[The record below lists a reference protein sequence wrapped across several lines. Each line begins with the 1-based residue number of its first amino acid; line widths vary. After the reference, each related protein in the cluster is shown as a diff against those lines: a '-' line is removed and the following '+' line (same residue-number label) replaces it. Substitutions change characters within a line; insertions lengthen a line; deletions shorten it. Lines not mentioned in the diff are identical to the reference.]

1 MSCIETFI
9 PTTKIEHQIDRAF
22 GNDWKT
28 RDTFLALLKS
38 EGFKAWY
45 LKNNGKEFDE
55 NGDGRST
62 LPALRRYYNTK
73 FFSVNDNTTIRD
85 SKGRFTSFNARQIAI
100 DYCVGRIFNS
110 YFYGSIEVDTEK
122 EITDENGNKVP
133 NPNYGKTMIHH
144 SPDKGNLIYN
154 LTNDVYYLA
163 IDAFNNI
170 IYRNLEE
177 RVRDDFQTLNSIID
191 RNFENDNDEEIYNN
205 IINKYKED
213 ARKKGIVIT
222 DAYDLAAVFS
232 TNEKISKVLKD
243 RYDNLL
249 VDDSARYE
257 YFSIMSKIM
266 TDNKISTV
274 QETNAFALY
283 SELPF
288 GSVYQ
293 NEEGEWVYP
302 DFITKDVLSNSKL
315 SFLNKFKS
323 LEDEFV
329 EQENK
334 ESDPEATSSE
344 EVEDAKVESEND
356 NTIQAAN
363 SPLGTYD
370 SFMKHADSV
379 VRAYLS
385 SLPNLNSMSI
395 KYVLPDG
402 RPATEEDIND
412 RNTDVI
418 PIFDKDTSNEL
429 GVPTYMNL
437 AEVMQVIYAYSDKS
451 SANALRQSILRIAK
465 DIPGMRGLYKIY
477 EDTNPN
483 NPFGYDLL
491 FSLYTTFGKIAMAKS
506 QINTSSEGVDVKISN
521 ERSLK
526 INALRMSMINSFRS
540 TCLSIDDRTAKAEL
554 NEIKKLIDETISD
567 ENGRREIT
575 NKIEKF
581 LHNIFPDIS
590 DGTVFSYVYKDGETG
605 FKNAAKQ
612 LVLQIGSVVDNINN
626 LNQEYNSL
634 IVSQQ
639 DVYRQIGVI
648 KYKLLNDPYNPDK
661 EKELLEKLRE
671 LRKSLAKLYK
681 KDYVS
686 TSQSSVYNL
695 ANNIVDYTLVRT
707 EQNSPNIQG
716 DMSSDVINNNMITN
730 LTNLLNNN
738 EALKRY
744 GDYKFLSQ
752 QYDFSNILLE
762 STDEEGNI
770 INFGLFRKVNVE
782 KVDEETGEI
791 TTVEEYEPT
800 SYANQL
806 ISFQLFDGVR
816 NVETGTAALYAQ
828 MTKSDYIV
836 TAINEFFKSGTI
848 NDGLISLAN
857 YFTRIPSDAT
867 KTFVMRAPR
876 YSIKGIGVNG
886 QFNHNHPIFQ
896 QFRNIVYQ
904 EIQDAVT
911 AASKFFVINNQGY
924 IEIDEANKRIP
935 KFKDGWSNN
944 PNDTKRAFDQYHT
957 KKGQLIVPIVE
968 NGVTTGYKLVGNV
981 FHSDRFV
988 ISTTQEKFGDR
999 LFGNGVDDGIINI
1012 LYGRDKNGV
1021 VITEENG
1028 KVVYSLT
1035 NEQEE
1040 AIDTLIEDFI
1050 KAYTK
1055 DFEDRIYNVKQYI
1068 PEDYRTRNNL
1078 MEFALNTF
1086 LIYNSYNDLL
1096 EGDSKFYKSNQDFLK
1111 RAKEMQ
1117 GSGIPYGV
1125 VDYNRFVPDM
1135 STIASRLDIANIFI
1149 PNEND
1154 KTDGK
1159 VNDGK
1164 VILRNGFRAVTVKN
1178 TIRTSEEAK
1187 RLFGYY
1193 DEDKKFVPGSL
1204 VNRKHNLKSII
1215 DAETAER
1222 LLKLYTDTKTNDAQ
1236 SYITLDEWIR
1246 RITARGQFA
1255 RYKSLIRKLVD
1266 PNAELRPEDIDEF
1279 VQVQKNFY
1287 YDQHYNAELGV
1298 VAPRQIKNAE
1308 FVLIPRF
1315 LTYTTQEVNKDGN
1328 LETVTHDTELMTVY
1342 NLMRKYKID
1351 QLNTAETSKAGKAN
1365 VLTLWN
1371 EDGVLT
1377 EEAIEQF
1384 EKDVTNDKRTNNE
1397 AIETFSY
1404 NNLYLQQDVPQ
1415 HMDTENKAGIQI
1427 MKKILDNIQEEY
1439 NSQGEPKGLYAKKIE
1454 LMNCYCQNIKE
1465 SFDKLMKELDI
1476 PVDENGYPE
1485 LEFVKGDLGKGS
1497 WRIKG
1502 LSYDKLF
1509 ARLKEEA
1516 NRTGV
1521 NSNVAEFFELAT
1533 NGEPLMKPY
1542 LSNVSTKLESII
1554 QSIFNNNITRQ
1565 KLPGFHAA
1573 QVTGIGIAGKWT
1585 IRKGKKTNTIK
1596 TSNDL
1601 RYHPVDENGDIA
1613 AYAEVIIPKP
1623 KELQHLSDEAA
1634 LRAMQ
1639 EAGSDMF
1646 IGYRIPTEG
1655 KQSVSVMKV
1664 VGFLDKSQGST
1675 IIVPDDWVSQT
1686 GADFDIDS
1694 IYAICPSFYQDKN
1707 TGKWKIS
1714 YNKETR
1720 TGRNN
1725 TIVKNMIDILSDYR
1739 SFEENLSCSN
1749 FKDIIAARDR
1759 ILEGTEIAK
1768 RKESRSV
1775 YNFLDQADYQEDA
1788 ISGTRLK
1795 GMSVTRDTLC
1805 SVCNTVRPTIAKT
1818 LTVEYSEYDKEK
1830 NPTGVKYE
1838 HLVEAF
1844 DEEKIRIIKN
1854 PDNTRKFIVEHD
1866 KFGWSNNNRNIRG
1879 RLLTAYSS
1887 QTTAHIL
1894 DAVKEGN
1901 IPNVNEFTFGIY
1913 KLFPDLGIDY
1923 DTAVSFMML
1932 PGVTRVVDKYN
1943 NNRSVYSD
1951 NSDKPKVDK
1960 LVLDCVKE
1968 IAIELGLIADVYTT
1982 YPDVLKSLEQ
1992 YSRDYLNS
2000 TGRRDF
2006 TFNDINRTVG
2016 NLRFSADRQI
2026 DTIRTSSNKIIEKT
2040 PVEETTKVSYY
2051 SGNIS
2056 ANDSAIMV
2064 FGSNYASYNGNPER
2078 GTGGAALVALQQGR
2092 IEQREYMGNTI
2103 SKNGRA
2109 YGIATVTRPGA
2120 KNSLNDNQIISNIR
2134 VFYAYAKQHPDKIF
2148 KIAYTDT
2155 GRPNLNGRS
2164 TKQMIDLFVAAGEI
2178 PTNVQFND
2186 SVAKYF
2192 NNSKSNINIAAEGN
2206 MTFSYNGNKRNDV
2219 SAETT
2224 FDAILMGERTATTKY
2239 ESDGHIDYW
2248 KNLKEGDIV
2257 KFKDGK
2263 GREVLVKITKPLTKL
2278 DNNTSSEEW
2287 SKKEGW
2293 SIDYFNSK
2301 VKPKLNEAWQMEY
2314 ELVRD
2319 NIDSNKIEEILAIL
2333 QFQYLADIAQ
2343 GIGDYARVLN
2353 PDKFGAKVTTHS
2365 TRKALDDIRKI
2376 IKDNNRLL
2384 RVNSISTREALSII
2398 NNENRKRQLEVNNS
2412 ENTSTESNDMT
2423 EAKEV
2428 MSSDKTILSND
2439 ELKYWNE
2446 HGVTGKPRIMVA
2458 SEHSDPAFYSTRLV
2472 KIINGEEYFEDYRGN
2487 KVNGKDFNGLYI
2499 ITKHDGLPI
2508 KRILETNIP
2517 KLIHF
2522 SITSLGGTPYEPGVM
2537 KYNDLLDRIQDFIA
2551 QGLDP
2556 NCITIRVD
2564 PIVPGVTNF
2573 EDVENIVRRASEMG
2587 IKRIRFSVMDNYPKN
2602 DRKGTKSTE
2611 EYFSKLGTNYDF
2623 SKYYDV
2629 APTDRYTKGYNLGSK
2644 YQKFA
2649 KQEVID
2655 DIARKMLEITNKYG
2669 CKLGTCA
2676 ENINISGISKEG
2688 CLSVSQVNEMLGTN
2702 IEDRGTENNKQRE
2715 LCSCFGGK
2723 TDVLSYD
2730 AKCASMC
2737 SYCYAGHN
2745 VDKYYKYYDKN
2756 GKLLDSILTR
2766 TIEEKSD
2773 KNKIL
2778 KANEETI
2785 RRIKNDYGKEVDI
2798 LASVYPGIDSQP
2810 NAIDNDWIRD
2820 YISSTGVS
2828 SYPSLNRF
2836 LKLATLPS
2844 VLVEE
2849 QVFET
2854 ERANFRE
2861 TINFLGNYLGR
2872 NLTEDEYNKFKT
2884 YYLSHR
2890 VYLHTGMKKVD
2901 TDEKGNAKLT
2911 NNDDLETIA
2920 NNDDYERITGIN
2932 KPTKF
2937 NLIVNDVTNPTPEE
2951 KEAFMKLTPGQKVLW
2966 IKQNASDAGI
2976 FKYLN
2981 VNLRNANEA
2990 TNFSS
2995 THQIT
3000 FNASAVDEEFALAEM
3015 HKAWNNRNW
3024 FVKETVRD
3032 LFKYSIVVENYRKS
3046 RRGVTGIMVND
3057 VLRDTGFNDNLTL
3070 DVEYEYEPGTNIY
3083 INYIRGHAKEL
3094 GIPVFTYKP
3103 GKEIILNSLYKNTAT
3118 FDMTNNKNALYGLK
3132 VATRKR
3138 KNQFSIPNF
3147 IIFVDVTGEE
3157 HLCKLEVIG
3166 DRYVTLYPLNK
3177 LMPNEN
3183 SRWSVNESFNIEA
3196 SNDFYEAYIEYL
3208 RDAYEAIDKSSVH
3221 FDKIIEDYKFK
3232 SNKITQVEDINF
3244 EELAT
3249 DNYSIRNLIKTIEQ
3263 NEQAIAMHGMY
3274 LRSPVLAKKRPST
3287 NIEDANS
3294 WVTQVINGKE
3304 YIFKHIDADTARG
3317 QNNSIN
3323 GYLAMAAGS
3332 IQADKQDGYSVNIDQ
3347 YADNFVSR
3355 ILTKEDRDIADIVKQ
3370 AIRAGVVHLDD
3381 VFYVTPRKTITMEQS
3396 IEEIVPKG
3404 VTGMNNRRKIG
3415 DENAADVMYKIDQS
3429 GINVE
3434 NVDSIKTNALPVMKY
3449 IAEYTRLAVA
3459 SYETKLKEFWKD
3471 EDGVWHSVIDDNIV
3485 SHIASDNEE
3494 LSRYTALIG
3503 EIKSF
3508 ISQMSFLTKNNISA
3522 EEQPEEFRQAIR
3534 NIIADINSLESNET
3548 FKKMSVK
3555 LLDYLKS
3562 QSDDD
3567 LLISQLYEL
3576 TDGYQNIGKIESL
3589 VTDAQ
3594 EAPIPLMQIIL
3605 HIATRNVRGED
3616 MRHFKNA
3623 KKFRRKID
3631 ELTRQA
3637 ESAGMTVD
3645 INRIIDEQGKLIQPY
3660 NKKFIDD
3667 YRKFRQEL
3675 DDIVKDPSKGKD
3687 SLEYIKKEH
3696 EFNIWKYRNLHQK
3709 LVDEYYKDIIDN
3721 EELILNDAHGF
3732 PRVFAKYKKLDN
3744 RRREILQNS
3753 PNGELTE
3760 TQEKELDDITKEINS
3775 MTSTYDKPHIYEV
3788 VDTSIGRAEYSDADK
3803 AEEDNSYEA
3812 AVALGRYI
3820 DRSAEIRMKYFN
3832 KNIKEGFE
3840 EALKH
3845 HLKVV
3850 FDSEAIDEN
3859 GHRNTPDSILE
3870 NHPAFEEYRRSKRWL
3885 KYNAKLTLTPKFS
3898 EIINKAYK
3906 LLGVGSFGRN
3916 FDVLNLIKTK
3926 GAKDENNIVDGNKF
3940 TDAEIADILE
3950 WQKQDY
3956 NYDAVSGYAPERL
3969 ITNGNGTPFVWKTA
3983 FWRQLKADGIEN
3995 ADYMGAVFEI
4005 NEILRTCYDSKNK
4018 EVDTTMLTKEQLDKL
4033 AHLYQH
4039 LAILHKTVHG
4049 TRERA
4054 EEIFEFISTQTEQI
4068 PIINSITGI
4077 SRFEEEKTK
4086 ALALWGEDSEEYKS
4100 WEAANT
4106 ILVESFNETTGIR
4119 MVERKPNI
4127 WLYTIIKPKGAEG
4140 RLIFDDNGIPTGCD
4154 GNATFNKWIDS
4165 DKTVA
4170 NNILSRFIDKVPT
4183 KYYLDKKTEV
4193 YKKQEGETEE
4203 QRRARIDEWTRKNHI
4218 YNPIT
4223 HTLEPLQIWLRYD
4236 YKGSDIELASYT
4248 GASGDDSFQ
4257 IYYYEPRFSQTESEP
4272 KDKAVNDNY
4281 VIGTYLDNFKEYSS
4295 TNPLGDK
4302 KYKNSNYKKL
4312 NKYERKVREEFDKTL
4327 KAYANSAAAR
4337 AYIRDGSLPAFHK
4350 HEENHSAAWHG
4361 KQFLKGFGWWY
4372 QAQGAGPFKETVD
4385 YEHDIEP
4392 VTPGLKELMDK
4403 RSKEFE
4409 PEKLPKRSEFP
4420 ADEAGEKD
4428 YRKKLE
4434 KVKKDN
4440 LKNAEER
4447 AKIHQDILNRNWLE
4461 VMERFIVEAGHHNSV
4476 QMNKNLIYFG
4486 LDYLRTHTVNQ
4497 SRIGKDKYKVDRNNS
4512 LGNNENYE
4520 QEKYGDDTLA
4530 VYEAF
4535 ARRFI
4540 FNEYKKDQGW
4550 LTNVGNLAQQLSSAK
4565 YMMLNP
4571 QSGITNV
4578 TYGESQIAMEAFAN
4592 EYFNAKEWSVGKKL
4606 WLNSI
4611 VSFGAHLYDD
4621 TASDIGDGLC
4631 KLFNTLEFDSITE
4644 LHEDNPGAAVKWQRV
4659 RNATYVL
4666 QTLGEH
4672 FMQNGALL
4680 TMLSSHRLVREI
4692 DRGTGKP
4699 RYYAWSLA
4707 RYIRNEREKALK
4719 SVLTAKEQREFNEF
4733 ISKIK
4738 TKEDDV
4744 KDYAWRR
4751 KDLIT
4756 EYAIKNLSKDK
4767 IEKFNAKRKELEKAA
4782 EKKFY
4787 SLPTLF
4793 DQFEL
4798 REGYAEFKKGRIED
4812 GIILSNL
4819 DEKDAYRILG
4829 EMKNKVISVN
4839 HKIHGVYDR
4848 LGASRL
4854 EQEWYG
4860 GIVMQYHKHIWPGIM
4875 KRYRRHGYFNEARD
4889 TVDKGAYMSLI
4900 DFLSI
4905 PFRSEVGLT
4914 KESKDAMT
4922 GLQNFF
4928 KQAMNFLLN
4937 IRMYYDVL
4945 PEYDRANIRRCL
4957 VEIGQFMSAV
4967 ALALALRIAG
4977 DDEKNKEGI
4986 PYNFAVLI
4994 SDKFLSEVQMY
5005 TPTGLVGEAKKQWSS
5020 PVSAWTSATDMM
5032 KLMNELAK
5040 IILEGDEY
5048 EPTYAT
5054 GPNASRNKVGTLIL
5068 RNIPIVRS
5076 WNALWRLP
5084 KNNKYYKLQSNDL
5097 FVDVAYAALHSDT
5110 DD

>member
-73 FFSVNDNTTIRD
+73 FFSVNDSTTIRD

-144 SPDKGNLIYN
+144 SPDKGNLVYK

-243 RYDNLL
+243 RYVNLL

-266 TDNKISTV
+266 TDNKISTI

-315 SFLNKFKS
+315 SFFNKFKS
-323 LEDEFV
+323 LEDEYV

-344 EVEDAKVESEND
+344 EIEDSKVESEND

-363 SPLGTYD
+363 SHLGTYD

-395 KYVLPDG
+395 KYILPDG

-418 PIFDKDTSNEL
+418 PVFDKDTSNEL

-451 SANALRQSILRIAK
+451 SANALRQSILRIAR

-506 QINTSSEGVDVKISN
+506 QINTSSEGVEVKISN

-554 NEIKKLIDETISD
+554 NEIKELIDKTTSD

-590 DGTVFSYVYKDGETG
+590 DGIVFSYVYKDGEAG

-612 LVLQIGSVVDNINN
+612 LVLQIGSVVNNINN

-648 KYKLLNDPYNPDK
+648 KYKLLNDPYDANK

-671 LRKSLAKLYK
+671 LRKNLAKLYK

-695 ANNIVDYTLVRT
+695 ANNLVDYTLVRT

-744 GDYKFLSQ
+744 GNYKFLSQ

-762 STDEEGNI
+762 SRDEKNNI

-876 YSIKGIGVNG
+876 YSIKGIGING

-896 QFRNIVYQ
+896 QFRNIVHQ

-935 KFKDGWSNN
+935 KFKNGWSNN

-988 ISTTQEKFGDR
+988 ISTTQENFGDR
-999 LFGNGVDDGIINI
+999 LFGTDEQEGIINI
-1012 LYGRDKNGV
+1012 LYGRGKNGV
-1021 VITEENG
+1021 QITEQDG
-1028 KVVYSLT
+1028 KVTYHISK
-1035 NEQEE
+1035 EQAD
-1040 AIDTLIEDFI
+1040 AIDALIEDFI

-1055 DFEDRIYNVKQYI
+1055 DFEERIDNVKQYI

-1149 PNEND
+1149 PNKND

-1164 VILRNGFRAVTVKN
+1164 VILRNGFRAVTIKN

-1193 DEDKKFVPGSL
+1193 DKDKKFVPGSL

-1255 RYKSLIRKLVD
+1255 RYESLIRKLVD

-1315 LTYTTQEVNKDGN
+1315 LTYTTDEIGEDG
-1328 LETVTHDTELMTVY
+1328 LLKKVVHDTELMTVY

-1371 EDGVLT
+1371 EDGILT

-1384 EKDVTNDKRTNNE
+1384 EKDVANDKKTNNE

-1454 LMNCYCQNIKE
+1454 LMDCYCQNIKE

-1585 IRKGKKTNTIK
+1585 IRKGKKGNTIK

-1707 TGKWKIS
+1707 TGKWEIS

-1775 YNFLDQADYQEDA
+1775 YNFLDQSDYQEDA

-1805 SVCNTVRPTIAKT
+1805 SVCNTVRPTIAKA

-1844 DEEKIRIIKN
+1844 DKEKIRIIKN
-1854 PDNTRKFIVEHD
+1854 PDDTRKFIVEHD

-1968 IAIELGLIADVYTT
+1968 IAIEIGLIPNVYTT
-1982 YPDVLKSLEQ
+1982 YPDVLKVLET
-1992 YSRDYLNS
+1992 YSRNYLNS

-2006 TFNDINRTVG
+2006 TFDDINITVG

-2026 DTIRTSSNKIIEKT
+2026 DTIRTSSNKAIKKT
-2040 PVEETTKVSYY
+2040 PVEETTNK
-2051 SGNIS
+2051 
-2056 ANDSAIMV
+2056 
-2064 FGSNYASYNGNPER
+2064 P
-2078 GTGGAALVALQQGR
+2078 
-2092 IEQREYMGNTI
+2092 
-2103 SKNGRA
+2103 
-2109 YGIATVTRPGA
+2109 
-2120 KNSLNDNQIISNIR
+2120 
-2134 VFYAYAKQHPDKIF
+2134 
-2148 KIAYTDT
+2148 
-2155 GRPNLNGRS
+2155 
-2164 TKQMIDLFVAAGEI
+2164 
-2178 PTNVQFND
+2178 
-2186 SVAKYF
+2186 
-2192 NNSKSNINIAAEGN
+2192 NINIVAEGN

-2224 FDAILMGERTATTKY
+2224 FDAILMGERTSTTRY
-2239 ESDGHIDYW
+2239 ESDGHINYW
-2248 KNLKEGDIV
+2248 KNLKRGDVV

-2278 DNNTSSEEW
+2278 DNNISAEEW

-2293 SIDYFNSK
+2293 SVDYFNSK

-2319 NIDSNKIEEILAIL
+2319 NVDSNKIEEILAIL

-2384 RVNSISTREALSII
+2384 RVNSISTREALNII
-2398 NNENRKRQLEVNNS
+2398 N
-2412 ENTSTESNDMT
+2412 
-2423 EAKEV
+2423 
-2428 MSSDKTILSND
+2428 
-2439 ELKYWNE
+2439 
-2446 HGVTGKPRIMVA
+2446 
-2458 SEHSDPAFYSTRLV
+2458 
-2472 KIINGEEYFEDYRGN
+2472 
-2487 KVNGKDFNGLYI
+2487 
-2499 ITKHDGLPI
+2499 
-2508 KRILETNIP
+2508 
-2517 KLIHF
+2517 
-2522 SITSLGGTPYEPGVM
+2522 
-2537 KYNDLLDRIQDFIA
+2537 
-2551 QGLDP
+2551 
-2556 NCITIRVD
+2556 
-2564 PIVPGVTNF
+2564 
-2573 EDVENIVRRASEMG
+2573 
-2587 IKRIRFSVMDNYPKN
+2587 
-2602 DRKGTKSTE
+2602 
-2611 EYFSKLGTNYDF
+2611 
-2623 SKYYDV
+2623 
-2629 APTDRYTKGYNLGSK
+2629 
-2644 YQKFA
+2644 
-2649 KQEVID
+2649 
-2655 DIARKMLEITNKYG
+2655 EI
-2669 CKLGTCA
+2669 
-2676 ENINISGISKEG
+2676 
-2688 CLSVSQVNEMLGTN
+2688 
-2702 IEDRGTENNKQRE
+2702 NKQ
-2715 LCSCFGGK
+2715 
-2723 TDVLSYD
+2723 
-2730 AKCASMC
+2730 
-2737 SYCYAGHN
+2737 N
-2745 VDKYYKYYDKN
+2745 P
-2756 GKLLDSILTR
+2756 
-2766 TIEEKSD
+2766 D

-2778 KANEETI
+2778 KADEETI
-2785 RRIKNDYGKEVDI
+2785 RRIKSDYGKEVDI

-2810 NAIDNDWIRD
+2810 NAIDNDWIKD

-2884 YYLSHR
+2884 YYLSYR
-2890 VYLHTGMKKVD
+2890 VYLHTGMKKVE

-2911 NNDDLETIA
+2911 DNNDSETIA

-2937 NLIVNDVTNPTPEE
+2937 SLIVNDVTNPTLEE

-3000 FNASAVDEEFALAEM
+3000 FNSSAVDEEFALAEM

-3046 RRGVTGIMVND
+3046 RRGITGIIVND

-3103 GKEIILNSLYKNTAT
+3103 GKEIILNTTFKNTAT
-3118 FDMTNNKNALYGLK
+3118 FDMTDNKNALYGLK
-3132 VATRKR
+3132 IATRKR
-3138 KNQFSIPNF
+3138 KNQFSVPNF
-3147 IIFVDVTGEE
+3147 IIFTDVTGEE

-3221 FDKIIEDYKFK
+3221 FDKIIENYKFK
-3232 SNKITQVEDINF
+3232 SNKVVQVEDVNF
-3244 EELAT
+3244 KELAV

-3263 NEQAIAMHGMY
+3263 NEQTIAMHGMY
-3274 LRSPVLAKKRPST
+3274 LRSPLLAKKRPST

-3304 YIFKHIDADTARG
+3304 YIFKHIDADAARG

-3323 GYLAMAAGS
+3323 SYLAMAAGS
-3332 IQADKQDGYSVNIDQ
+3332 IQADKQDGYSVDIDKF
-3347 YADNFVSR
+3347 ADSFVSR
-3355 ILTKEDRDIADIVKQ
+3355 VLPKEDSDIADIVKQ

-3396 IEEIVPKG
+3396 IEEIVPEG
-3404 VTGMNNRRKIG
+3404 VIGMNNRRKIG
-3415 DENAADVMYKIDQS
+3415 DENAADIMYKIDQT

-3485 SHIASDNEE
+3485 AHIAADDEE
-3494 LSRYTALIG
+3494 LSKYTALIG

-3534 NIIADINSLESNET
+3534 NIIADINRLESNET

-3637 ESAGMTVD
+3637 KDAGMTVD
-3645 INRIIDEQGKLIQPY
+3645 INRIVDEQGKLIQPY

-3687 SLEYIKKEH
+3687 SLEYLKKDH
-3696 EFNIWKYRNLHQK
+3696 EFALWRYHNLHQRYI
-3709 LVDEYYKDIIDN
+3709 DEYYKDVLDN

-3753 PNGELTE
+3753 PDGEITK
-3760 TQEKELDDITKEINS
+3760 TQEEELDAIIKEINS

-3788 VDTSIGRAEYSDADK
+3788 VDTSISRAEYSDADK
-3803 AEEDNSYEA
+3803 TEEDNSYEA

-3820 DRSAEIRMKYFN
+3820 DRSTEIRMKYFN

-3885 KYNAKLTLTPKFS
+3885 KYNAKLTLTPEFS
-3898 EIINKAYK
+3898 KIINKAYK

-3940 TDAEIADILE
+3940 TDAEISDILE

-3983 FWRQLKADGIEN
+3983 FWENLKADGITN
-3995 ADYMGAVFEI
+3995 ADYMGAVFDI

-4018 EVDTTMLTKEQLDKL
+4018 EVDTTRLTKEQLDKL

-4039 LAILHKTVHG
+4039 LAMLHKTVHG

-4068 PIINSITGI
+4068 PIVNKTTGI

-4154 GNATFNKWIDS
+4154 GNATFNRWIDS

-4272 KDKAVNDNY
+4272 KDNAINDNY
-4281 VIGTYLDNFKEYSS
+4281 VEGTYLDNFKEYSS
-4295 TNPLGDK
+4295 TNLLGDK
-4302 KYKNSNYKKL
+4302 KYKNSNYRKL

-4361 KQFLKGFGWWY
+4361 KQLLKGFGWWY

-4409 PEKLPKRSEFP
+4409 PIKLPKRSEFD
-4420 ADEAGEKD
+4420 ADEAGEKA

-4447 AKIHQDILNRNWLE
+4447 AKIHQDILDRNWID

-4550 LTNVGNLAQQLSSAK
+4550 LTTVGNLAQQISSAK
-4565 YMMLNP
+4565 YMMLNL
-4571 QSGITNV
+4571 QSGVSNV

-4592 EYFNAKEWSVGKKL
+4592 EYFNAKEWGVGKKL

-4611 VSFGAHLYDD
+4611 VSFGAHLYDE

-4644 LHEDNPGAAVKWQRV
+4644 LHEDNPGAAVKWQRA

-4719 SVLTAKEQREFNEF
+4719 SVLTAKEQKEFNEF

-4839 HKIHGVYDR
+4839 KKIHGVYDR

-4875 KRYRRHGYFNEARD
+4875 KRYRRHGYFNEDRG

-4905 PFRSEVGLT
+4905 PFRNEVGLT

-5005 TPTGLVGEAKKQWSS
+5005 TPIGLVGEAKKQWSS

-5040 IILEGDEY
+5040 LILEGDEY

-5076 WNALWRLP
+5076 WNAIWRLP

>member
-38 EGFKAWY
+38 EGFKVWY

-73 FFSVNDNTTIRD
+73 FFSVNDSTTIRD
-85 SKGRFTSFNARQIAI
+85 SKGRFTSFNARQLAI

-110 YFYGSIEVDTEK
+110 YFYGSIEVDNEK

-144 SPDKGNLIYN
+144 SPDKGNLIYK
-154 LTNDVYYLA
+154 LTNDIYYLA

-191 RNFENDNDEEIYNN
+191 RNFENKNDEEIYNN

-213 ARKKGIVIT
+213 AGKKGIIIT

-243 RYDNLL
+243 RYVNLL

-266 TDNKISTV
+266 TDNKISTI

-288 GSVYQ
+288 NSVYQ
-293 NEEGEWVYP
+293 NEDGEWVYP

-323 LEDEFV
+323 LEDEYV

-334 ESDPEATSSE
+334 ESDPEATHSE
-344 EVEDAKVESEND
+344 EIEDSKVESEND
-356 NTIQAAN
+356 NAIQAAN
-363 SPLGTYD
+363 SHLGTYD

-395 KYVLPDG
+395 KYILPDG

-412 RNTDVI
+412 RTVEVI
-418 PIFDKDTSNEL
+418 PVFDKDTSNEL

-437 AEVMQVIYAYSDKS
+437 AEVMQVIYAYGDKS

-491 FSLYTTFGKIAMAKS
+491 FSIYTTFGKIAMAKS

-554 NEIKKLIDETISD
+554 DEIKELIDKTASD

-605 FKNAAKQ
+605 FKNAATQ
-612 LVLQIGSVVDNINN
+612 LVLQIGSVVNNINN

-639 DVYRQIGVI
+639 EVYKQIGII

-671 LRKSLAKLYK
+671 LRKNLAKLYK

-695 ANNIVDYTLVRT
+695 ANNLVDYTLVRT

-730 LTNLLNNN
+730 LTNLLQNN

-762 STDEEGNI
+762 SKDEENNI

-782 KVDEETGEI
+782 KVDEETGELTI
-791 TTVEEYEPT
+791 VEEYEPT

-896 QFRNIVYQ
+896 QFRNIIHQ

-924 IEIDEANKRIP
+924 IEIDEANKRVP

-944 PNDTKRAFDQYHT
+944 PDDTKRAFDQYHT

-968 NGVTTGYKLVGNV
+968 NGITTGYKLVGNV
-981 FHSDRFV
+981 FHSDRFI
-988 ISTTQEKFGDR
+988 ISTTQENFGDR
-999 LFGNGVDDGIINI
+999 LFGTDEQEGIINI
-1012 LYGRDKNGV
+1012 LYGRGKNGV
-1021 VITEENG
+1021 QITEQDG
-1028 KVVYSLT
+1028 KVTYHISK
-1035 NEQEE
+1035 EQAN
-1040 AIDTLIEDFI
+1040 AIDALIEDFI

-1055 DFEDRIYNVKQYI
+1055 DFEDRIDNVKQYI

-1135 STIASRLDIANIFI
+1135 STIASRLDIADVFI

-1159 VNDGK
+1159 INDGK

-1193 DEDKKFVPGSL
+1193 DKNKKFVPGSL

-1255 RYKSLIRKLVD
+1255 RYESLIRKLVD

-1315 LTYTTQEVNKDGN
+1315 LTYTTQEVNKDGI

-1342 NLMRKYKID
+1342 NLMRKHKID

-1384 EKDVTNDKRTNNE
+1384 EKDITNDKRTNNQ

-1439 NSQGEPKGLYAKKIE
+1439 NSLGEPKGLYAKKIE
-1454 LMNCYCQNIKE
+1454 LMDCYCQNIKE

-1476 PVDENGYPE
+1476 PVDKNGYPE

-1585 IRKGKKTNTIK
+1585 IRKGKKGNTIK

-1707 TGKWKIS
+1707 TGEWKIS

-1805 SVCNTVRPTIAKT
+1805 SVCNTVRPTIAKS
-1818 LTVEYSEYDKEK
+1818 LTVEYSEYNKEN

-1838 HLVEAF
+1838 HLVKAF
-1844 DEEKIRIIKN
+1844 DKEKIKIIEN
-1854 PDNTRKFIVEHD
+1854 PDGTRKFIVEHD

-1951 NSDKPKVDK
+1951 NSDKPKVDR

-1968 IAIELGLIADVYTT
+1968 IAIELGLIADIYTT
-1982 YPDVLKSLEQ
+1982 YPDVLNLLET

-2006 TFNDINRTVG
+2006 TFDDINRTVG
-2016 NLRFSADRQI
+2016 NLRFNADRQI
-2026 DTIRTSSNKIIEKT
+2026 DTIRTSSNKVIEKT
-2040 PVEETTKVSYY
+2040 PVEEYSSLPFITSPNTAEFY
-2051 SGNIS
+2051 SGAAVGSDTEWAVQARRLGIKVTDYTPGSYITLTQEEKDRIEKEYNEARKFLGKPSIAIKNINNS
-2056 ANDSAIMV
+2056 RDPGLLTRRDILQADSADAIFAVVERIVKPGEEEQYKDKSYTNKTSHDNVQGGTANAVARGIIRGIPV
-2064 FGSNYASYNGNPER
+2064 FVFDQSENTWKVWNYRANSFVKCSEPKLTTHAAVIGTEQINYA
-2078 GTGGAALVALQQGR
+2078 GR
-2092 IEQREYMGNTI
+2092 NAI
-2103 SKNGRA
+2103 SSILRKSLDGR
-2109 YGIATVTRPGA
+2109 VE
-2120 KNSLNDNQIISNIR
+2120 NNI
-2134 VFYAYAKQHPDKIF
+2134 VFDHN
-2148 KIAYTDT
+2148 
-2155 GRPNLNGRS
+2155 NLN
-2164 TKQMIDLFVAAGEI
+2164 
-2178 PTNVQFND
+2178 
-2186 SVAKYF
+2186 
-2192 NNSKSNINIAAEGN
+2192 
-2206 MTFSYNGNKRNDV
+2206 
-2219 SAETT
+2219 
-2224 FDAILMGERTATTKY
+2224 
-2239 ESDGHIDYW
+2239 
-2248 KNLKEGDIV
+2248 IV
-2257 KFKDGK
+2257 KSSILDTI
-2263 GREVLVKITKPLTKL
+2263 GRTNK
-2278 DNNTSSEEW
+2278 
-2287 SKKEGW
+2287 
-2293 SIDYFNSK
+2293 
-2301 VKPKLNEAWQMEY
+2301 
-2314 ELVRD
+2314 
-2319 NIDSNKIEEILAIL
+2319 NKIEEILAIL

-2384 RVNSISTREALSII
+2384 RVNSISTREALNII
-2398 NNENRKRQLEVNNS
+2398 NQKNNQIKSEDNKS
-2412 ENTSTESNDMT
+2412 ENTSAENDDMT
-2423 EAKEV
+2423 EAEEV
-2428 MSSDKTILSND
+2428 MSSDKTILSNN

-2446 HGVTGKPRIMVA
+2446 HGVTGKPRIIVA
-2458 SEHSDPAFYSTRLV
+2458 SEHTDPAFYSTKLV

-2487 KVNGKDFNGLYI
+2487 KVTGKDFNGLYI

-2508 KRILETNIP
+2508 KRIFETNIP

-2522 SITSLGGTPYEPGVM
+2522 SITGLGSTPYEPGVM
-2537 KYNDLLDRIQDFIA
+2537 RYNDLLDRIQDFIN

-2556 NCITIRVD
+2556 NSVTIRVD

-2573 EDVENIVRRASEMG
+2573 EDVENIIRRASEMG
-2587 IKRIRFSVMDNYPKN
+2587 IKRIRFSVMDNYPANSK
-2602 DRKGTKSTE
+2602 KGTKSTE
-2611 EYFSKLGTNYDF
+2611 EYFAALGTNYDF
-2623 SKYYDV
+2623 SKYYDL

-2649 KQEVID
+2649 KQEIID

-2723 TDVLSYD
+2723 TDVLSYN

-2745 VDKYYKYYDKN
+2745 VDKYYKYYDEN

-2766 TIEEKSD
+2766 TREEKESN
-2773 KNKIL
+2773 KNKVL

-2785 RRIKNDYGKEVDI
+2785 RKIKRDNGKEVDI

-2844 VLVEE
+2844 ILVEE

-2890 VYLHTGMKKVD
+2890 VYLHTGMKKVE

-2911 NNDDLETIA
+2911 DNNDLETIA

-2932 KPTKF
+2932 KPTNF
-2937 NLIVNDVTNPTPEE
+2937 SLIVNDVTNPTSEE
-2951 KEAFMKLTPGQKVLW
+2951 KKAFMKLTPGQKVLW

-3000 FNASAVDEEFALAEM
+3000 FNSSAVDEEFALAEM
-3015 HKAWNNRNW
+3015 HKAWNNKNW

-3046 RRGVTGIMVND
+3046 RRGITGIMVND

-3094 GIPVFTYKP
+3094 GVPVFTYKP
-3103 GKEIILNSLYKNTAT
+3103 GKEIILNTTYKNTAT
-3118 FDMTNNKNALYGLK
+3118 FDMTDNKNALYGLK
-3132 VATRKR
+3132 IATRKR
-3138 KNQFSIPNF
+3138 KNQFSVPNF
-3147 IIFVDVTGEE
+3147 IIFTDVTGEE

-3196 SNDFYEAYIEYL
+3196 SNDFYEAYVEYL
-3208 RDAYEAIDKSSVH
+3208 RDAYEAIDKSSVR
-3221 FDKIIEDYKFK
+3221 FDKKIEDYKFK
-3232 SNKITQVEDINF
+3232 SNKVVQVEDVNF
-3244 EELAT
+3244 EELVV
-3249 DNYSIRNLIKTIEQ
+3249 DNYSIKNLIKTIEL

-3274 LRSPVLAKKRPST
+3274 VRSPLLAKKRPST
-3287 NIEDANS
+3287 NISDANS

-3304 YIFKHIDADTARG
+3304 YIFKHIDADAARG

-3323 GYLAMAAGS
+3323 SYLAMAAGD
-3332 IQADKQDGYSVNIDQ
+3332 IQIYKEEGYSINIDQ

-3355 ILTKEDRDIADIVKQ
+3355 VLPKEDRDIADIVKQ

-3381 VFYVTPRKTITMEQS
+3381 VFYVIPRKTITMEQS
-3396 IEEIVPKG
+3396 IEEIVPEG
-3404 VTGMNNRRKIG
+3404 VIGMNNRRKIG
-3415 DENAADVMYKIDQS
+3415 DENAADIMYKIDQT

-3434 NVDSIKTNALPVMKY
+3434 NIDSIKTNALPVMKY
-3449 IAEYTRLAVA
+3449 IAEYTRLTVS

-3471 EDGVWHSVIDDNIV
+3471 EDGIWHSVIDDNIV
-3485 SHIASDNEE
+3485 AHIASDNEE

-3534 NIIADINSLESNET
+3534 SIIADINRLESNED

-3637 ESAGMTVD
+3637 KDAGMTVD

-3675 DDIVKDPSKGKD
+3675 DDIVKDPDKGKD
-3687 SLEYIKKEH
+3687 SLEYLKKDH
-3696 EFNIWKYRNLHQK
+3696 EFALWRYHNLHQRYI
-3709 LVDEYYKDIIDN
+3709 DEYYKDVLDN

-3732 PRVFAKYKKLDN
+3732 PRVYARYNKLDA

-3788 VDTSIGRAEYSDADK
+3788 VDTSISRAEYSDADK
-3803 AEEDNSYEA
+3803 IEEDNSYESA
-3812 AVALGRYI
+3812 MALGRYI
-3820 DRSAEIRMKYFN
+3820 DRNTEIRMKYFN

-3956 NYDAVSGYAPERL
+3956 NYDAVSGFAPERL
-3969 ITNGNGTPFVWKTA
+3969 ITNGNGSPFVWKTD

-3995 ADYMGAVFEI
+3995 ADYMGAVFDI

-4018 EVDTTMLTKEQLDKL
+4018 EVDTTRLTKEQLDKL

-4039 LAILHKTVHG
+4039 LAMLHKTVHG

-4068 PIINSITGI
+4068 PIVNPITGI

-4106 ILVESFNETTGIR
+4106 ILVESFDATTGIR

-4140 RLIFDDNGIPTGCD
+4140 RLILDDNGIPTGCD

-4170 NNILSRFIDKVPT
+4170 NNILSKFIDKVPT
-4183 KYYLDKKTEV
+4183 KYYLYKKTEV

-4236 YKGSDIELASYT
+4236 YKGSDIALASYT

-4272 KDKAVNDNY
+4272 KANAINENY
-4281 VIGTYLDNFKEYSS
+4281 VEGTYLDNFKEYGS

-4302 KYKNSNYKKL
+4302 KYKNSNYRKL

-4361 KQFLKGFGWWY
+4361 KQLLKGFGWLY
-4372 QAQGAGPFKETVD
+4372 QSQGAGPFKESVD

-4409 PEKLPKRSEFP
+4409 PQKLPKRSEFD
-4420 ADEAGEKD
+4420 ADESGEKA

-4447 AKIHQDILNRNWLE
+4447 AKIHQDILDRNWLD

-4486 LDYLRTHTVNQ
+4486 LDYLRNNTVNQ

-4550 LTNVGNLAQQLSSAK
+4550 LTTIGNLAQQLSSAK
-4565 YMMLNP
+4565 YMMLNL

-4592 EYFNAKEWSVGKKL
+4592 EYFNAKEWGVGKKL

-4719 SVLTAKEQREFNEF
+4719 SVLTAKEQKEFNEF

-4798 REGYAEFKKGRIED
+4798 REGYAEFKEGRVSD
-4812 GIILSNL
+4812 GIILSNI

-4839 HKIHGVYDR
+4839 KKIHGVYDR

-4875 KRYRRHGYFNEARD
+4875 KRYRRHGYFNEDRG

-5005 TPTGLVGEAKKQWSS
+5005 TPIGLVGEAKKQWSS
-5020 PVSAWTSATDMM
+5020 PVSAWTSVTDML

-5054 GPNASRNKVGTLIL
+5054 GPNAGKNRVNTLIL
-5068 RNIPIVRS
+5068 RNIPMVRS
-5076 WNALWRLP
+5076 WNAIWRLP

-5097 FVDVAYAALHSDT
+5097 FVDIAYNALHSDT